1 MFGLESANPCLRWLL
16 RIVSSFLH
24 LKLKFFNHPI
34 NLLEESRNDN
44 SLPIKIMMMRTCLI
58 SLPGELGPE
67 GSFLLCPFLFH
78 SLSHAAFELFPE
90 KDGSARF
97 FFNSSV
103 AIYLSLSSF
112 ALSVASSLALL
123 LWRDFF
129 ISSISSFTLST
140 YRWCFFLKMQRN
152 SKLYTSK
159 ATMSP

>member
-1 MFGLESANPCLRWLL
+1 MITNLGLMFGLESANPCLRWLL

-90 KDGSARF
+90 KDGSVSYCSWAVQLPFTFHSLRWLWVWQVRWHF
-97 FFNSSV
+97 SFEETSSSPPSPPSPSPPTDDV
-103 AIYLSLSSF
+103 
-112 ALSVASSLALL
+112 
-123 LWRDFF
+123 
-129 ISSISSFTLST
+129 
-140 YRWCFFLKMQRN
+140 FFLGC
-152 SKLYTSK
+152 
-159 ATMSP
+159 